1 MIVLNKFEVL
11 LVYDVLVE
19 FYGLLN
25 VLVCSLMKIVND
37 IRYLGLGFRCGIG
50 EFSLSENEVGSSIML
65 GKIIIVYNYD
75 LVMFKM
81 FILNYFLIVFKLFNE
96 VLFFNFLI
104 V

>member
-50 EFSLSENEVGSSIML
+50 EFSLFENEVGSSIML
-65 GKIIIVYNYD
+65 GKIIKVCYD

-81 FILNYFLIVFKLFNE
+81 FMLNYFLIVFKLINE